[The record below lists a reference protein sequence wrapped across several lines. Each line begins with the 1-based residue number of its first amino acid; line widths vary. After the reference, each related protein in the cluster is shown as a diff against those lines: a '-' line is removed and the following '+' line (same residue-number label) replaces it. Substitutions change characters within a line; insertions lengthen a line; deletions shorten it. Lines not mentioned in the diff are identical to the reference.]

1 MSDRFGARIPA
12 YRLEETELHL
22 LQMSGEE
29 TDWSY
34 TPVPTLSKTSLLSY
48 FFINQLFR
56 FMLFLFY
63 SMIPGN
69 YEEFKQCGTMLNCL
83 EITRIQCY
91 LSISLH
97 EFFRYCV
104 ITVLPFEYKQTTCH
118 CQCCQLAYTF

>member
-48 FFINQLFR
+48 FFIDLLFG
-56 FMLFLFY
+56 MAA
-63 SMIPGN
+63 
-69 YEEFKQCGTMLNCL
+69 CL
-83 EITRIQCY
+83 
-91 LSISLH
+91 SL
-97 EFFRYCV
+97 YDADMAL
-104 ITVLPFEYKQTTCH
+104 T
-118 CQCCQLAYTF
+118 